1 MFTAPN
7 MHNRNNQLQWI
18 IGSVWF
24 LGNVGRLMLA
34 MIQKVVLW
42 LKEFLVVFW
51 GGVDYRFYD
60 ID

>member
-1 MFTAPN
+1 

-34 MIQKVVLW
+34 MIQKVVL
-42 LKEFLVVFW
+42 
-51 GGVDYRFYD
+51 
-60 ID
+60 